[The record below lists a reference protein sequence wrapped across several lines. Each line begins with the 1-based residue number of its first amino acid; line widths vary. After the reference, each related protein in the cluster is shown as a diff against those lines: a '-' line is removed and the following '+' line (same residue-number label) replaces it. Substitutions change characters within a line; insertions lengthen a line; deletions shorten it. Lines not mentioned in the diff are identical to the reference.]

1 MPTCQCAPLCW
12 SEYKIET
19 AHMTQSPE
27 IHGLQF
33 PQDKQGKRSTM
44 ATSQL
49 IFSQSVNATHKAF
62 ANSILHEPNWRKEY
76 GRYIADLTRIATQ
89 SVECSENIA
98 QAGLATC
105 YQQFRFHRDG
115 HDYDL
120 KTAMEKLNRPL
131 LHTACIEGQAP
142 SNSALD
148 VEHKGRLL
156 NKDSLRAQISRWMQ
170 KGIIDSSHAH
180 DLYALL
186 AKPEVQDLS
195 DHYFVLL
202 GATSEIG
209 PLSCLLQL
217 GANVIAVSRHNPISW
232 QRLIRLTRQSSGR
245 LFIPC
250 SSDPRDLSDT
260 QIANLAGADLLVQA
274 PEIANWINRFEHPL
288 VIGNYGYLDGA
299 DHVRITMAMDA
310 IIDQL
315 LSKRNDISLAYL
327 LTPTDVYAVSSSIV
341 EVAAKRTSLLT
352 LGGNVKLLLNKISFG
367 QLFSKMLHSSVID
380 EQGRQFG
387 VMDNL
392 VHQQG
397 PNYVLAKRIQ
407 RWRAIDSV
415 KKGITVSCNVAP
427 ASNTQSVMSNVFFA
441 AASKG
446 SESFGIEVFSP
457 KTVNVLMTMQLIH
470 DIKLG
475 LQSRGEA
482 LFIHGAN
489 HGGAWSIGYNMRSLL
504 VLSLVVGL
512 IKKVKLSAIKTKLFK
527 AQKRPAITI

>member
-1 MPTCQCAPLCW
+1 M
-12 SEYKIET
+12 S
-19 AHMTQSPE
+19 QSPE
-27 IHGLQF
+27 INGLQF
-33 PQDKQGKRSTM
+33 PLDAQGKRSTM
-44 ATSQL
+44 ATSQR
-49 IFSQSVNATHKAF
+49 IFSHSLTATHKTF
-62 ANSILHEPNWRKEY
+62 ANAILHEPNWRKEY
-76 GRYIADLTRIATQ
+76 GRYIADITRIATQ
-89 SVECSENIA
+89 SVEHSESIA
-98 QAGLATC
+98 QAGLAAC
-105 YQQFRFHRDG
+105 YEQFQFHRDG
-115 HDYDL
+115 QAFGL
-120 KTAMEKLNRPL
+120 KAAMEKFNRPL

-142 SNSALD
+142 LQHSLD
-148 VEHKGRLL
+148 VAHKGRVL

-195 DHYFVLL
+195 AHYFVLL

-232 QRLIRLTRQSSGR
+232 QRLIRLARQSSGR
-245 LFIPC
+245 LFVPC
-250 SSDPRDLSDT
+250 LSDPRDLTDT
-260 QIANLAGADLLVQA
+260 QIANLAGADLLLQA
-274 PEIANWINRFEHPL
+274 PEIANWINRFEQPL
-288 VIGNYGYLDGA
+288 VVGNYGYLDGA

-315 LSKRNDISLAYL
+315 VRQRSDISLAYL

-352 LGGNVKLLLNKISFG
+352 LGGNIKLLLNKMSFG
-367 QLFSKMLHSSVID
+367 QLFAKMLHSSVID

-415 KKGITVSCNVAP
+415 KKGLTVSCNVAP

-446 SESFGIEVFSP
+446 SESFGIEVFAP
-457 KTVNVLMTMQLIH
+457 QTVNVLMTMQLIH

-475 LQSRGEA
+475 QQSRGEA

-504 VLSLVVGL
+504 LLSLMVGL
-512 IKKVKLSAIKTKLFK
+512 VKKIKLSAIKRKFQK
-527 AQKRPAITI
+527 AQKTPAISV